1 MWPFSSSSAPAAS
14 TSAQPAPPP
23 PPVEVA
29 PPAPAPP
36 PPSEAPFQP
45 PAAAPATLPPSLPF
59 LAAAL
64 GLSTGIYSGAS
75 RAAKVFMAENAHRQ
89 PTTVQGWFF
98 YNKTKNYKVVLSALG
113 AGIAR
118 GARLGAWSGAFVGLH
133 AGIGYLLPAPVMQST
148 RDDRSAELI
157 NAGAATAQGAGAGVL
172 LAAGAAVIYKL
183 PRASVRRSLVLGL
196 GAGGAVGLLETL
208 RSRVAR
214 AREEAEREET
224 R

>member
-1 MWPFSSSSAPAAS
+1 MWPFSSSSAPVAS

-36 PPSEAPFQP
+36 PPSEALFQP
-45 PAAAPATLPPSLPF
+45 PAAAAPATLPPSLPF

-98 YNKTKNYKVVLSALG
+98 YNKTK
-113 AGIAR
+113 
-118 GARLGAWSGAFVGLH
+118 
-133 AGIGYLLPAPVMQST
+133 
-148 RDDRSAELI
+148 
-157 NAGAATAQGAGAGVL
+157 
-172 LAAGAAVIYKL
+172 
-183 PRASVRRSLVLGL
+183 VRRL
-196 GAGGAVGLLETL
+196 
-208 RSRVAR
+208 
-214 AREEAEREET
+214 
-224 R
+224 